1 MNSCVVTQATEM
13 EPTSSEKH
21 VDHFMTD
28 SIINRIIEPG
38 YIPDVS
44 LMAMAGQPAATGVYQ
59 GRLDSLVSMSM
70 PEGGGGVLPY
80 ISHTG
85 MCRPSGCGFFTIHSY
100 TGSQDFL

>member
-70 PEGGGGVLPY
+70 LGGEGY
-80 ISHTG
+80 SHT
-85 MCRPSGCGFFTIHSY
+85 
-100 TGSQDFL
+100 

>member
-70 PEGGGGVLPY
+70 PGGGGELPY

-85 MCRPSGCGFFTIHSY
+85 MCCPSGCGFFT
-100 TGSQDFL
+100 TQDFL